1 MLVLTDQYNL
11 GITMTKNKS
20 LNHKYFLVKEAF
32 ERCTKA
38 LYGNRKILSKIAMF
52 FKKMHSDICCF
63 QIEFKNKNTI
73 TFLIASFVILHLKFL
88 SSIILK
94 LSLILKFFS
103 GTLRISIDVGGVI
116 VKMGDLNDEPI
127 KKNDIIQNDYLDSSL
142 FFIKMLV
149 KILGSDNVIILSKA
163 GNKHSTIILQS
174 FIDDNF
180 FEKTNVELKNVFFC
194 KEKNHKSTI
203 IEMFDISIHFDDRFS
218 VIQHINKTVL
228 CVLFPID
235 DGNDKLPISFNG
247 LNIIKVNKWMD
258 LLFISINQILLLIL
272 FIVFIKNTL

>member
-1 MLVLTDQYNL
+1 
-11 GITMTKNKS
+11 MTKNKS
-20 LNHKYFLVKEAF
+20 RLNHKYFLVKEAF

-38 LYGNRKILSKIAMF
+38 LYGNRKILSKISLF
-52 FKKMHSDICCF
+52 LKKMHSNICCF

-73 TFLIASFVILHLKFL
+73 TFLIASFVMLHLKL
-88 SSIILK
+88 MSLILLK

-127 KKNDIIQNDYLDSSL
+127 KKDDIIQNDYLDSSL

-163 GNKHSTIILQS
+163 GNKHSAIILQS

-218 VIQHINKTVL
+218 VIQHINNNVF
-228 CVLFPID
+228 CILFPID
-235 DGNDKLPISFNG
+235 DDNDKIPINFSG
-247 LNIIKVNKWMD
+247 LNVVKVNKWND
-258 LLFISINQILLLIL
+258 LFLIIIKQLLIL
-272 FIVFIKNTL
+272 IMVLIFVKNIL